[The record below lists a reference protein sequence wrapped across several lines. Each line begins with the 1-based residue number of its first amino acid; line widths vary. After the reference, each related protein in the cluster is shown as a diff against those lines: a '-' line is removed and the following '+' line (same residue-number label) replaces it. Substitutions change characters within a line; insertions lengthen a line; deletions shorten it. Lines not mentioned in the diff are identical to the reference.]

1 MNCLDSG
8 HGCFVIAKSTFPF
21 RSGTERNASIV
32 ASLFNFFDAHDNYFS
47 NEKNAS
53 ANRANS
59 VDYQPRCRM
68 LREPIRRTERLI
80 VRFEIH

>member
-1 MNCLDSG
+1 MDVSQSEKARFR
-8 HGCFVIAKSTFPF
+8 FVPRPRGTR
-21 RSGTERNASIV
+21 RSVRRV
-32 ASLFNFFDAHDNYFS
+32 ALNFSDVHDNYFS